1 MPVASSSKP
10 TTTARTRMA
19 PATRRQATAAT
30 KVTLDKAADQL
41 ADALATSLAIKPQSR
56 TTRTTTTATP
66 TTTTTTTRKTARA
79 PLLPTTFKQSA
90 PPPPSAEPK
99 RSAADAMRAANAAS
113 QALSALVQGGDKKGK
128 GKGEDG
134 AVLGA
139 RARKALGELRGMRP
153 GSLDTERAAGSVV
166 GKLIALELMTTAL
179 DIMKDMHSPLVNL
192 ITESAEPASTPT
204 ALNLLSLP
212 LPTKPVDEVLAS
224 LCASFLLHAL
234 IVNANLPHDLMKLT
248 HALASPNTTSLTT
261 WICACPSIPTKY
273 ADGLLTRAYTALAKR
288 TSDQSLD
295 PCPALHLRQ
304 HALQCLLLTTP
315 GTVEPATFW
324 DQAVKF
330 GVGFARATPALWL
343 AGGGSTFEKE
353 KEATRRVMDVYHVLY
368 EGAQKRE
375 DARAFCAGKA
385 FLNFCDYWLGY
396 AKKSGDMTALDN
408 VADIMRAV
416 RISTSQSSTDP
427 MLDTDE
433 RPASPT
439 KVAAPASPTKSRS
452 VSPSKRS
459 RTSPTLQLAQLCA
472 PLVQA
477 TALFE
482 ELDSFD
488 GSDAELQTRATDALE
503 AVRTLR
509 SIDPGSGS
517 GDDFDKMQ
525 SKARRALE
533 RLRRALVRCLSTSL
547 APARAKLVR
556 AVLDEVV
563 GALQDALTDESV
575 AEDYTP
581 LLDALF
587 TLARTSSGP
596 TPDSAYTYLSRAATV
611 LHLSEPSPTAPHV
624 YDAPV
629 NLPPGLEKDAPAHA
643 NLVRC
648 LAGAH
653 HNIAGALYASSPPR
667 PGHAARFMRGAC
679 VLGGVALRLYRES
692 DGARGGE
699 EGGEGEGEVWR
710 QLEEQMSRRWELLG
724 VCYAKIADRKM
735 AHDAFARA
743 ITSHVFTPAHLSQI
757 RTLGPSAFFAQPAL
771 SPLATLIDRTTYM
784 SAIEL
789 CAPSAVSLSRLQ
801 NELRVNGADRAC
813 VLGALLERQLESLR
827 SSMWK
832 DAARRAAGTLFAELL
847 DLYEPARKPI
857 RRAGV
862 LCRLREAAYYAP
874 SSSSSSSSDNPLAR
888 LAAEDP
894 LPLLRAP
901 PSLDRELLHLRPLY
915 AATSHLWA
923 ALLAHRDGKDDA
935 GEEAAQHISEA
946 CRVLRDQGF
955 SVSTNEES
963 VKSPPKVAVRG
974 KRAVRTG
981 APAAKVPKTPRK
993 PSSRKAAPSSPKGK
1007 EKEAGKAGESGKE
1020 RESPHGWRELFGL
1033 MRLCVEL
1040 MGFMAHVVLKVQLLH
1055 AARVLAERCGGD
1067 DEYILASTELATEY
1081 LGLGRLQRAGRV
1093 FNAALDKFRAGKGSE
1108 STRVFFLLRHSQTLA
1123 VLGDLGQSETS
1134 YIDADRLAKDILEDE
1149 KDPSATARM
1158 RVRVQRIER
1167 TALAAGAI
1175 AEIRLAKDDPT
1186 AALDAHLQA
1195 LRLYNRALAT
1205 LSRFNAPTPAATEDD
1220 PFASPAKPGPGPGE
1234 EPKPPTNAPP
1244 TPLLPTPS
1252 FRGLEWRIARG
1263 LLHTLLTL
1271 SSLYTTRGS
1280 AREAQYFASQAET
1293 LALSLR
1299 APSYTGAALARRG
1312 ELALLTG
1319 RADEAGDV
1327 LVRAAGALGSL
1338 QGPELADVQRVY
1350 ADLYAR
1356 GSEEGEARRLY
1367 RDAAGMLEDL
1377 GALLLGVESGRRV
1390 SIVGGDMIRPGLFSA
1405 LLRRHI
1411 WLLRHELGEEY
1422 QELLQKLSAL
1432 PASEDMKAEERALIG
1447 KLTLHDAFE
1456 HFREDIFLS
1465 SITES
1470 VIALPMSVSSDKLAT
1485 NSQETARLLSVAD
1498 GLFMQN
1504 LSAMVRRGQVA
1515 SVREA
1520 AIYLA
1525 YVRALQTSVGRETE
1539 DVPLIIANLLDASA
1553 ALTLHREM
1561 LEIIQNKFQQTL
1573 ADDLRWPTL
1582 SGDPPLIVPPK
1593 RASSP
1598 SPFSLESDPE
1608 DEPTTES
1615 STAAYWKA
1623 VRQKYASA
1631 SLTPAELS
1639 RARVDA
1645 LPPHWTV
1652 VHIAV
1657 TEDRNTLFLSRQ
1669 RAGQAPLV
1677 LCLPLRSDEE
1687 EHLAFG
1693 DALHELSEIVRL
1705 NDETTRA
1712 AATVRGQDR
1721 EARAEWWAQRAALDT
1736 RLKELLEN
1744 VEFCWLGAFK
1754 TVLGE
1759 PVDMP
1764 AEVLADFRA
1773 RLDKVFKRALAT
1785 QKKKQ
1790 TRVQLDDSLLACIAT
1805 LPAKSRD
1812 EELEDLVY
1820 YILDLYQFHGV
1831 QVAIAEVDVD
1841 QVVVDL
1847 RAALEEHA
1855 HKMRGRTKAVPDAHT
1870 FLVLDKNVQ
1879 GIPWESIPTLRGHSV
1894 SRIPS
1899 VDFLLDRLDL
1909 VRWRRGDGPNTTTP
1923 VDRADIDVCNA
1934 FYVLNPSGD
1943 LTGTEKRFADWLRT
1957 MERAGWEGI
1966 VGKKPSEQQVVDA
1979 LGRKD
1984 LFVYFGHGGAEQFVR
1999 SHKVRHLERCAAAM
2013 LWGCSSGLMRDMG
2026 DFDRTGTP
2034 YNYMLGGCPTLV
2046 ANLWDVTDRDI
2057 DKFTQSV
2064 FDELH
2069 WTPESLKKTAKS
2081 KQTSV
2086 VAAVARSREVCKL
2099 KYLTGASPVV
2109 YGIPFYS

>member
-1 MPVASSSKP
+1 
-10 TTTARTRMA
+10 
-19 PATRRQATAAT
+19 
-30 KVTLDKAADQL
+30 
-41 ADALATSLAIKPQSR
+41 
-56 TTRTTTTATP
+56 
-66 TTTTTTTRKTARA
+66 
-79 PLLPTTFKQSA
+79 
-90 PPPPSAEPK
+90 
-99 RSAADAMRAANAAS
+99 
-113 QALSALVQGGDKKGK
+113 
-128 GKGEDG
+128 
-134 AVLGA
+134 
-139 RARKALGELRGMRP
+139 MRP
-153 GSLDTERAAGSVV
+153 GNVDTERAAGSVV
-166 GKLIALELMTTAL
+166 GKLISLELYTPAL
-179 DIMKDMHSPLVNL
+179 DILKDMHSPLVNL
-192 ITESAEPASTPT
+192 ISGSDEPATTPT
-204 ALNLLSLP
+204 ALDLLSLP
-212 LPTKPVDEVLAS
+212 LPTRPLDEVLAS

-234 IVNANLPHDLMKLT
+234 IVNANLPHDLAKLT
-248 HALASPNTTSLTT
+248 DALDSPNTTSLTT
-261 WICACPSIPTKY
+261 WICACPSVPTKY

-288 TSDQSLD
+288 TSDQALD
-295 PCPALHLRQ
+295 PTPTLRLRQ
-304 HALQCLLLTTP
+304 YALQCLLLTTP
-315 GTVEPATFW
+315 GTVEPGTFW

-330 GVGFARATPALWL
+330 GVTFARATPAMWL
-343 AGGGSTFEKE
+343 AGGGSTFDAER
-353 KEATRRVMDVYHVLY
+353 EATKLVMDVYHTLY

-375 DARAFCAGKA
+375 DAVGFCAGKA

-396 AKKSGDMTALDN
+396 AKKSGDLSALDQ

-416 RISTSQSSTDP
+416 RISTSQTSTNSAD
-427 MLDTDE
+427 MDVDE
-433 RPASPT
+433 RPASPA

-472 PLVQA
+472 SLVQA

-482 ELDSFD
+482 ELESFT
-488 GSDAELQTRATDALE
+488 GSDVDLQTRVADALE
-503 AVRTLR
+503 AVRSLR
-509 SIDPGSGS
+509 SVESGS
-517 GDDFDKMQ
+517 GEDFDKVQ

-533 RLRRALVRCLSTSL
+533 RLRRALVRCLSLSL
-547 APARAKLVR
+547 APTRTKLVR
-556 AVLDEVV
+556 SVLDEVL
-563 GALQDALTDESV
+563 GALEDTLTDDST

-581 LLDALF
+581 LLDTLF
-587 TLARTSSGP
+587 TLARTSSTP
-596 TPDSAYTYLSRAATV
+596 TPDTSYVYLTRAATV
-611 LHLSEPSPTAPHV
+611 LHLTEPLPTNPHIYTSPL
-624 YDAPV
+624 
-629 NLPPGLEKDAPAHA
+629 NLPSGLAKDTQAHA

-653 HNIAGALYASSPPR
+653 HNLAGSLYASNPPK
-667 PGHAARFMRGAC
+667 PGHAARFMRAAC
-679 VLGGVALRLYRES
+679 VFGGLALRLYHYGE
-692 DGARGGE
+692 GGGE
-699 EGGEGEGEVWR
+699 KDGEGGEGEVWR

-743 ITSHVFTPAHLSQI
+743 ISAHVFTPTHLSQI
-757 RTLGPSAFFAQPAL
+757 RTLGPTAFFAQPSLSAL
-771 SPLATLIDRTTYM
+771 STLIDRTTYM

-789 CAPSAVSLSRLQ
+789 CAPASVSLSRLSDD
-801 NELRVNGADRAC
+801 LRVSEEDRDC

-832 DAARRAAGTLFAELL
+832 ESARKAAGVLFEELL
-847 DLYEPARKPI
+847 DVYDASSRPV

-862 LCRLREAAYYAP
+862 LCRLREASYYAP
-874 SSSSSSSSDNPLAR
+874 GESSLSN
-888 LAAEDP
+888 LAAEDIA
-894 LPLLRAP
+894 PLLRAP
-901 PSLDRELLHLRPLY
+901 PGLDRGLAHLRPLY

-923 ALLAHRDGKDDA
+923 ALTAHREGAEGAD
-935 GEEAAQHISEA
+935 EESAQHISEA

-955 SVSTNEES
+955 SLSPTDEQI
-963 VKSPPKVAVRG
+963 KSPPKVAVRG
-974 KRAVRTG
+974 KRAVRTP
-981 APAAKVPKTPRK
+981 APATKVPKTPRK
-993 PSSRKAAPSSPKGK
+993 PTSRKAPASPKGK
-1007 EKEAGKAGESGKE
+1007 EKAEVVEVKE
-1020 RESPHGWRELFGL
+1020 GPYGWRDLFAL

-1040 MGFMAHVVLKVQLLH
+1040 MGFLAHVVLKVQLLH
-1055 AARVLAERCGGD
+1055 AARALAERCGGD
-1067 DEYILASTELATEY
+1067 DEYMLASTELATEY
-1081 LGLGRLQRAGRV
+1081 LGLGRLQRAGRI
-1093 FNAALDKFRAGKGSE
+1093 FNAALDRFRAGKGSE

-1123 VLGDLGQSETS
+1123 VLGDLDQSESS
-1134 YIDADRLAKDILEDE
+1134 YVDADKLAKDILEDE
-1149 KDPSATARM
+1149 KDPSATTRM

-1167 TALAAGAI
+1167 TALAAQAV

-1205 LSRFNAPTPAATEDD
+1205 LSRFNAPTPAPAEDD

-1234 EPKPPTNAPP
+1234 EPKPSSDAASS
-1244 TPLLPTPS
+1244 PLRPSAS

-1263 LLHTLLTL
+1263 LLHTLLAL
-1271 SSLYTTRGS
+1271 CELYSARGS
-1280 AREAQYFASQAET
+1280 AREAQYFAEQAET
-1293 LALSLR
+1293 LASSLR
-1299 APSYTGAALARRG
+1299 APAYTGAALARRG

-1319 RADEAGDV
+1319 HAEEAYDI
-1327 LVRAAGALGSL
+1327 LVKAAEALGSL
-1338 QGPELADVQRVY
+1338 QGPELADVHRVY
-1350 ADLYAR
+1350 ADLHAR
-1356 GSEEGEARRLY
+1356 GENEDEARKLY

-1377 GALLLGVESGRRV
+1377 GALLLGVENARRV
-1390 SIVGGDMIRPGLFSA
+1390 SIVGGDMLKPQLFSA

-1411 WLLRHELGEEY
+1411 WLLRHELGDEY

-1432 PASEDMKAEERALIG
+1432 PASEDMKAEERALIA
-1447 KLTLHDAFE
+1447 KLTLHDAFD

-1470 VIALPMSVSSDKLAT
+1470 VIALPMGISNDKLAT
-1485 NSQETARLLSVAD
+1485 NSQETARLLGVAD
-1498 GLFMQN
+1498 GLFLEN
-1504 LSAMVRRGQVA
+1504 LSAMARRGQVPG
-1515 SVREA
+1515 VRET

-1525 YVRALQTSVGRETE
+1525 YVRALQTSVGRESAE
-1539 DVPLIIANLLDASA
+1539 VPLVIANLLDASVA
-1553 ALTLHREM
+1553 MTLHREM
-1561 LEIIQNKFQQTL
+1561 LEIIQNKFMPSL
-1573 ADDLRWPTL
+1573 GDDLRWPTL
-1582 SGDPPLIVPPK
+1582 SGEQALIAVPK

-1598 SPFSLESDPE
+1598 SPFAPTSDSE
-1608 DEPTTES
+1608 DEPANES
-1615 STAAYWKA
+1615 TMAAYWKV
-1623 VRQKYASA
+1623 VREKYAA
-1631 SLTPAELS
+1631 AALTPADLS

-1645 LPPHWTV
+1645 LPENWTV

-1657 TEDRNTLFLSRQ
+1657 TEDRNTLFVSRQ
-1669 RAGQAPLV
+1669 RAGQTPLV

-1687 EHLAFG
+1687 EHLAYA
-1693 DALHELSEIVRL
+1693 DALHELAEIVRL
-1705 NDETTRA
+1705 SDETTRA
-1712 AATVRGQDR
+1712 AAQVRGQDR

-1744 VEFCWLGAFK
+1744 IEFCWLGAFK
-1754 TVLGE
+1754 TVLSE
-1759 PVDMP
+1759 PSNMP
-1764 AEVLADFRA
+1764 AEVLADFRT

-1785 QKKKQ
+1785 QKKQK
-1790 TRVQLDDSLLACIAT
+1790 TRVQLDDSLLACISS
-1805 LPAKSRD
+1805 LSPKSRD

-1847 RAALEEHA
+1847 RVALEEHS
-1855 HKMRGRTKAVPDAHT
+1855 HKMRGRTKPVPDAHT

-1909 VRWRRGDGPNTTTP
+1909 VRWRRGDGPNTI
-1923 VDRADIDVCNA
+1923 VDRAEVNVA
-1934 FYVLNPSGD
+1934 NTFYVLNPGGD
-1943 LTGTEKRFADWLRT
+1943 LTGTEKRFADWLQK
-1957 MERAGWEGI
+1957 MESVGWEGI
-1966 VGKKPSEQQVVDA
+1966 VGKKPSEQQLVDA

-1999 SHKVRHLERCAAAM
+1999 SHKVRHLPQCAATM
-2013 LWGCSSGLMRDMG
+2013 LWGCSSGLMRDNG

-2069 WTPESLKKTAKS
+2069 WTPESLKKADKT

-2086 VAAVARSREVCKL
+2086 VTAVARSREVCKL